1 MFTIIINNC
10 NLLSSKID
18 ELDHI
23 NERTWGHHIRLVR
36 VAMVTP
42 STLVHTT
49 YQTFLQTI
57 YTPGCCRISLATL
70 KKMMRN
76 LKKSSMCWLV
86 LKIPQIGIPEVKYV
100 SASAE
105 KTRA

>member
-1 MFTIIINNC
+1 MPHVKEHGA
-10 NLLSSKID
+10 S
-18 ELDHI
+18 
-23 NERTWGHHIRLVR
+23 HHALYGRLVR

-57 YTPGCCRISLATL
+57 YTPGCCRISLARL